1 MRWSVRA
8 SGERQMWIHRDIAI
22 GDRFDFGAAEARDLA
37 CFQHMKPTTLDEPE
51 QRDSMAVEESG
62 RFVQGHEI

>member
-1 MRWSVRA
+1 
-8 SGERQMWIHRDIAI
+8 MWIHRDIAI